1 MGTYCKIVRGMYG
14 LLQAGILANK
24 LLKERL
30 AVHDYYE
37 VAHTPG
43 LFTHKTRPI
52 WFTLTVDDFG
62 VKYIG
67 REHAEHLMSVLK
79 QHYKMEEDWKGELY
93 CGITIKWNY
102 EKGYVDI
109 SMPNYVHK
117 KLVEYSHKTPK
128 RAQHCPYAPPPVRY
142 GKESNLTIPEETS
155 PPATE
160 EEKKYIQRVLGSFLY
175 YARAIDLTILHALSA
190 IASEQAKPT
199 KKTLTRV
206 QQLLDYMAT
215 NPNAVVRFYASD
227 MILNLHSDA
236 SYLSA
241 GQGRSRAGG
250 YFFLGSVP
258 KDSQSIQLNGNIHI
272 TCAILKLVA
281 ASAAEAEL
289 GALFLNAQEA
299 KIIRLTLLELGHP

>member
-1 MGTYCKIVRGMYG
+1 
-14 LLQAGILANK
+14 
-24 LLKERL
+24 
-30 AVHDYYE
+30 
-37 VAHTPG
+37 
-43 LFTHKTRPI
+43 
-52 WFTLTVDDFG
+52 
-62 VKYIG
+62 
-67 REHAEHLMSVLK
+67 MSVLK

-93 CGITIKWNY
+93 CGISIKWNY

-117 KLVEYSHKTPK
+117 KLVEYKHEMSK

-142 GKESNLTIPEETS
+142 GKESNLTIPEKMW
-155 PPATE
+155 PPATDD
-160 EEKKYIQRVLGSFLY
+160 EKKYIQRVLGSFLY

-199 KKTLTRV
+199 KQTLSRV

-258 KDSQSIQLNGNIHI
+258 KDSQDIQLNGNI
-272 TCAILKLVA
+272 
-281 ASAAEAEL
+281 
-289 GALFLNAQEA
+289 
-299 KIIRLTLLELGHP
+299 